1 MDTHH
6 LGLSPEQQL
15 QVDDVFVDTAL
26 TALSGMPKY
35 WDRAAFVDQGDLGD
49 ELEEIHGRVY
59 ETAHKT
65 AATGEAVPSI
75 VIGLLGKLAFLDAMA
90 AIGAA
95 ADQGKSHYRRPRRRF
110 RSRDNRRIH
119 RALLCRERPSQKYPQ
134 CPGTRMCGANSPR
147 SRAAPAGVSFTHLR
161 AMQPTHRATGSQP
174 RKRRS
179 LRAH

>member
-90 AIGAA
+90 LPSPDKAG
-95 ADQGKSHYRRPRRRF
+95 RREKVARALGDYTDRRRLF
-110 RSRDNRRIH
+110 RGLPHTSS
-119 RALLCRERPSQKYPQ
+119 EEES
-134 CPGTRMCGANSPR
+134 
-147 SRAAPAGVSFTHLR
+147 
-161 AMQPTHRATGSQP
+161 
-174 RKRRS
+174 
-179 LRAH
+179 